1 MRDTSDHNFAQ
12 SKMYL
17 ATIQL
22 NQTLMINAYDLYYN
36 SNVRRC
42 KKKKKQLHFALG
54 KYVLGD
60 LPTI

>member
-42 KKKKKQLHFALG
+42 KKKKNNYILL
-54 KYVLGD
+54 
-60 LPTI
+60 